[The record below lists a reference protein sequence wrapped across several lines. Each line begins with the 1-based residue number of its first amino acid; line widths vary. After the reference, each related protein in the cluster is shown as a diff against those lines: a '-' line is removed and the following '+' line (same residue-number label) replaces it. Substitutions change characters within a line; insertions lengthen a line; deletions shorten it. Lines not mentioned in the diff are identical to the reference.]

1 MRPGDET
8 AQRDVWEWSRWIWV
22 ALFYGVLII
31 VVAIALND
39 TANAGMHG
47 RILGLSTVLA
57 AWHGVALVAAFR
69 FNGYER
75 PWLMTLLVA
84 VGAAIWFL
92 LAQIDPFFYF
102 LLSGLFPF
110 VYIFL
115 PLPWAIGM
123 TLVINALAAIDNTG
137 GGDRLLDLYN
147 PALWYWLGFSVV
159 AILMGAWIY
168 AIIRQSMQ
176 RRVLIEQ
183 LQAAQAQ
190 LAAAERREGMLQE
203 RERLA
208 RDIHDTLAQGFTSIV
223 MHLEAAEQALPG
235 DLATLRHHLD
245 TARDTARASLTQ
257 ARQVVHDLRP
267 ELLAR
272 QSLPAAIERVVS
284 RWAAQTGIH
293 AAVACTGSVLPLHPE
308 VDVTL
313 LRALQEALANVRKHA
328 QAGEVRVT
336 LSYMGDVVVLD
347 VADDGVGINGAGA
360 PSPYAGGFGLQA
372 MRERVAQLGGTV
384 ALESEPGEGTTLAV
398 TVPVGTR

>member
-1 MRPGDET
+1 MAHHIPTRSVLILLLAGWLSACDQPVAPSVPGYQPDNVQVAASFSALQNLFSRAGEAAQTETAALHASITEFLAEPDET
-8 AQRDVWEWSRWIWV
+8 TQAAMQQAWIRAHLAYIALNSIVPSDEGHSAHV
-22 ALFYGVLII
+22 AADQWPVAPAYLDSTAEYPDSGIVNDITVDITASSLREQHGFTDPMEGAIGFHPLEHLIFSKT
-31 VVAIALND
+31 LND

-245 TARDTARASLTQ
+245 TARDTAR
-257 ARQVVHDLRP
+257 
-267 ELLAR
+267 
-272 QSLPAAIERVVS
+272 
-284 RWAAQTGIH
+284 
-293 AAVACTGSVLPLHPE
+293 
-308 VDVTL
+308 
-313 LRALQEALANVRKHA
+313 
-328 QAGEVRVT
+328 
-336 LSYMGDVVVLD
+336 
-347 VADDGVGINGAGA
+347 
-360 PSPYAGGFGLQA
+360 
-372 MRERVAQLGGTV
+372 
-384 ALESEPGEGTTLAV
+384 
-398 TVPVGTR
+398 